1 MESSEDKMGPVQLR
15 VMLVDARGERR
26 KLMIDVVESLG
37 ARAVVVAEAHDL
49 ESACTAVGEACPNG
63 VLLDLRMP
71 IPVGLRTVEQLR
83 RTFPWLAI
91 VVCSFDLSAATIDQ
105 ALVAGAD
112 ACLRKPSSPYELVGA
127 LDAACQRVST
137 AFEPM
142 ATR

>member
-1 MESSEDKMGPVQLR
+1 MESSEAVMGPVQLR
-15 VMLVDARGERR
+15 VVLVDARGERR
-26 KLMIDVVESLG
+26 KLMVDVVESSG

-49 ESACTAVGEACPNG
+49 ESACTAVAQARPNG

-71 IPVGLRTVEQLR
+71 IPVGLRTVQQLR

-91 VVCSFDLSAATIDQ
+91 VVCSFDLSAATIDE

-112 ACLRKPSSPYELVGA
+112 ACLRKPSTPYELVGA
-127 LDAACQRVST
+127 LEAACQRAST
-137 AFEPM
+137 AFEPV